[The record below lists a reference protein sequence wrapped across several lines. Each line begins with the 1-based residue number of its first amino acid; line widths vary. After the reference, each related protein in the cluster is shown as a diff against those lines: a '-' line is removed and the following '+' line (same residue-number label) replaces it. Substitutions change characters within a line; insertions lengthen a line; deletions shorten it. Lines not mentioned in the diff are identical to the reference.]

1 MDKGTETDMSIPMGA
16 GAVVSNPSDLVLFIE
31 NLFAKKINESSLN
44 QMTTIQDNYGM
55 GVFKIPFQDKRFGHE
70 GGIDEFRSVL
80 YYFPTDKV
88 AVALTSN
95 GKTTIT
101 VIL

>member
-31 NLFAKKINESSLN
+31 NLFKKIINESSLN

-55 GVFKIPFQDKRFGHE
+55 GVFQIPFQDKRFGHE
-70 GGIDEFRSVL
+70 EESMNLDP
-80 YYFPTDKV
+80 YYIISQRIKW
-88 AVALTSN
+88 L
-95 GKTTIT
+95 
-101 VIL
+101 

>member
-31 NLFAKKINESSLN
+31 NLFAKKIINESSLN

-55 GVFKIPFQDKRFGHE
+55 GVFKFRF
-70 GGIDEFRSVL
+70 
-80 YYFPTDKV
+80 
-88 AVALTSN
+88 
-95 GKTTIT
+95 KTKGL
-101 VIL
+101 V